1 MPGAER
7 GRPGRGADG
16 GVPERYARQVLFQPL
31 GEAGQQALGR
41 ATVLVVGCGA
51 LGTHLSDLL
60 ARAGV
65 GRLRIVDRDIVE
77 RSNLHRQSLF
87 DERDVA
93 EGLPKAAAAARRLA
107 DINPDIVIEAVAA
120 HLDAGNVGRHADG
133 VDLLLD
139 GTDNFET
146 RFLLNDLALQ
156 RAIPWVYAACIGAYG
171 MTMTIVPGMTPCLR
185 CLVRD
190 PPAPGTVDTCDT
202 AGILAPAAAMASALA
217 AAEAIKILS
226 GARDAVSR
234 DLVAF
239 DLWANTTQRL
249 RMERAS
255 MSRDCPACVE
265 GRYEFLAAGAGTRAI
280 TLCGRNA
287 VQVHPG
293 AGKTAD
299 LDALERR
306 WSAIGPVTRNAYL
319 LRMTVEECTLAVFAD
334 GRAIISGTSDE
345 GRARALYDRFV
356 GG

>member
-1 MPGAER
+1 MPDPEDGA
-7 GRPGRGADG
+7 PGRD
-16 GVPERYARQVLFQPL
+16 VSDRYARQVLFQPL
-31 GEAGQQALGR
+31 GEKGQQALSR
-41 ATVLVVGCGA
+41 ATVLLVGCGA
-51 LGTHLSDLL
+51 LGTHLADLL

-65 GRLRIVDRDIVE
+65 GRLRIVDRDVVE

-107 DINPDIVIEAVAA
+107 DVNPEIAVEAVAA
-120 HLDAGNVGRHADG
+120 HLDAGNIGRHADG

-156 RAIPWVYAACIGAYG
+156 RSIPWVYAACIGAYG
-171 MTMTIVPGMTPCLR
+171 MTMTIVPGTTPCLR

-202 AGILAPAAAMASALA
+202 AGILAPAAALAAALA
-217 AAEAIKILS
+217 AGEAIKILS
-226 GARDAVSR
+226 GAIEAISR

-239 DLWANTTQRL
+239 DLWSNTTQRL

-255 MSRDCPACVE
+255 MSPGCPACDQ
-265 GRYEFLAAGAGTRAI
+265 GRYEFLAAGAGTRAV

-287 VQVHPG
+287 VQVRPG
-293 AGKTAD
+293 PGKKAD
-299 LDALERR
+299 LDLLARR
-306 WSAIGPVTRNAYL
+306 WESIAKVTRNPYL
-319 LRMTVEECTLAVFAD
+319 LRMDVEECTLAVFAD

-345 GRARALYDRFV
+345 GRARALYDRYV

>member
-1 MPGAER
+1 MS
-7 GRPGRGADG
+7 G
-16 GVPERYARQVLFQPL
+16 GERYARQVLFPPL

-41 ATVLVVGCGA
+41 ATALIVGCGA
-51 LGTHLSDLL
+51 LGTHLADLL
-60 ARAGV
+60 ARSGV
-65 GRLRIVDRDIVE
+65 GRLRIVDRDVVE
-77 RSNLHRQSLF
+77 RSNLQRQSLF

-107 DINPDIVIEAVAA
+107 DINPEIAVEAVAA
-120 HLDAGNVGRHADG
+120 HLDAGNIERHADG

-146 RFLLNDLALQ
+146 RFLLNDLALS
-156 RAIPWVYAACIGAYG
+156 RSLPWVYAACIGAYG
-171 MTMTIVPGMTPCLR
+171 MTMTIVPGTTPCLR

-202 AGILAPAAAMASALA
+202 AGILGPAAAMASALA

-226 GARDAVSR
+226 GARADISR

-249 RMERAS
+249 KMDRDA

-265 GRYEFLAAGAGTRAI
+265 GRYEFLAALAGTRAV

-287 VQVHPG
+287 VQVRPG
-293 AGKTAD
+293 PGKVAD
-299 LDALERR
+299 LDSLERR
-306 WSAIGPVTRNAYL
+306 WRGIAEVTRNAYL
-319 LRMTVEECTLAVFAD
+319 LRMTIEECTLAVFAD

-345 GRARALYDRFV
+345 GRARALYDRYV
-356 GG
+356 GA

>member
-1 MPGAER
+1 MP
-7 GRPGRGADG
+7 GADG
-16 GVPERYARQVLFQPL
+16 GKISERYARQVLFQPL
-31 GEAGQQALGR
+31 GEEGQEALGR
-41 ATVLVVGCGA
+41 ATALIVGCGA
-51 LGTHLSDLL
+51 LGTHLADLL

-65 GRLRIVDRDIVE
+65 GRLRIVDRDVVE

-87 DERDVA
+87 DERDVDA
-93 EGLPKAAAAARRLA
+93 GLPKAAAAARRLA
-107 DINPDIVIEAVAA
+107 DINPDITVEAVAA
-120 HLDAGNVGRHADG
+120 HLDAGNIERHAEG

-156 RAIPWVYAACIGAYG
+156 RSIPWVYAACIGAYG
-171 MTMTIVPGMTPCLR
+171 MTMTIVPDVTPCLR

-217 AAEAIKILS
+217 AGEAIKLLS
-226 GARDAVSR
+226 GARDAISR

-255 MSRDCPACVE
+255 MSRDCPACTG
-265 GRYEFLAAGAGTRAI
+265 GRYEFLAAGAGTRAV

-287 VQVHPG
+287 VQVRPG
-293 AGKTAD
+293 EGRSVD
-299 LDALERR
+299 LEALERR
-306 WSAIGPVTRNAYL
+306 WRALGTVTRNAYL
-319 LRMTVEECTLAVFAD
+319 LRLEVEGCTLALFAD
-334 GRAIISGTSDE
+334 GRALISGTSDE
-345 GRARALYDRFV
+345 GRARSLYDRYV